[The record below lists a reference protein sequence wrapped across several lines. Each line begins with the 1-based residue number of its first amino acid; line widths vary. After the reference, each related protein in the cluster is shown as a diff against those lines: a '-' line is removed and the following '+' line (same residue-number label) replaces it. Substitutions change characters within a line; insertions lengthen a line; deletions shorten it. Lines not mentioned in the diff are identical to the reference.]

1 MGTAYGP
8 VAYSVPPRRR
18 ASVLLGRGSAVRR
31 LDWTLLL
38 AVLALSALGGALVW
52 SATRPEALNSGTDPQ
67 AFLKRH
73 ALNVV
78 IGLVLGVVA
87 SAFDYRMLRAYAPF
101 VYVLSLAGL
110 LAVLSPLGTTINGS
124 HSWIVLPAGF
134 SVQPSELAKV
144 ALVVG
149 LAMVLAET
157 RDGEVEPRNVDVVVA
172 LALAALPLA
181 LVMLQPDL
189 GTALVLCALVLGVIA
204 VSGAPLRWILG
215 LVGGAALLAVVA
227 VQTGMLKD
235 YQLDRFRA
243 FYDPSADPKGVG
255 YNVRQ
260 AQIAV
265 GSGGLDGQGLFQ
277 GQQTQGQFV
286 PAQQTDFIF
295 TVAGEELGFLG
306 AALVVALVGL
316 VLWRAGRIATQAED
330 LFGRLVAT
338 GILCWFGFQSFENIG
353 MTLGIMP
360 VTGVPLPFVSYGG
373 SSMFANMLA
382 IGLLQNV
389 HMRRDHLSPRAGRL
403 EPARLSLGNP
413 RRK

>member
-1 MGTAYGP
+1 M
-8 VAYSVPPRRR
+8 SVGYRPAPYTVPPPRRG
-18 ASVLLGRGSAVRR
+18 AGLLRRDSAVRR
-31 LDWTLLL
+31 VDWTLLL
-38 AVLALSALGGALVW
+38 AVLGLCALGGALVW
-52 SATRPEALNSGTDPQ
+52 SATRPEALNSGSDPQ
-67 AFLKRH
+67 AFLKKH
-73 ALNVV
+73 ALNVA

-87 SAFDYRMLRAYAPF
+87 SAFDYRMLRAYAP
-101 VYVLSLAGL
+101 VIYVLSIGGL

-149 LAMVLAET
+149 MAMLLAEK
-157 RDGEVEPRNVDVVVA
+157 RDAEQEPRDVDVA
-172 LALAALPLA
+172 LALAFAAVPLA

-189 GTALVLCALVLGVIA
+189 GTALVLCALGLGVIA
-204 VSGAPLRWILG
+204 VSGAPLRWVLG
-215 LVGGAALLAVVA
+215 LVGGAVLLAVVA

-243 FYDPSADPKGVG
+243 FYDPTADPRGVG

-265 GSGGLDGQGLFQ
+265 GSGGLDGQGLFH
-277 GQQTQGQFV
+277 GAQTQGEFV

-306 AALVVALVGL
+306 AATVVALIGL
-316 VLWRAGRIATQAED
+316 VLWRAGRIAMQAED

-338 GILCWFGFQSFENIG
+338 GILCWFAFQSFENIG

-382 IGLLQNV
+382 VGLLQNV
-389 HMRRDHLSPRAGRL
+389 HMRRST
-403 EPARLSLGNP
+403 
-413 RRK
+413 